1 MLTTDYLII
10 GAGAMGMIFADQ
22 MLTETDARLIIVD
35 RRAMPGGHWNDA
47 YPFVRLHQ
55 PSAYYGV
62 GSRALGANR
71 IDRSGLNA
79 GYYEQASRSEILE
92 YFDALMR
99 ERFLPSGR
107 VQYFPMSDYVDGR
120 IVSRISGAE
129 TGVAYRKLVDSS
141 FFNTQI
147 PATHTPSYE
156 IADGVTLAAP
166 HQLAQTA
173 ARRDAYVIVGG
184 GKTGMDVAIWLLE
197 MGAPASAIHW
207 IVPRDSWLIN
217 REVTQPGDD
226 FFAANVGGLAHQLEA
241 AASAASLAD
250 LFARLEETGQLLR
263 IDRTIEPLMYRGATM
278 SRAEVDL
285 LATIKNVVR
294 LGHVRA
300 LRRGEIVLDQ
310 GAARAPEGSLFVD
323 CSARAL
329 SDRPPQPVFEGD
341 TITLQLVRAQLVSI
355 SAATI
360 AHVEATY
367 ENDAEKNDLCR
378 PIPPAVTDTDWARVT
393 LADLRT
399 AKRWSQDKPLR
410 RWVSEHR
417 LSGFGSRPTDP
428 EAEAINRRIREARP
442 LAEENLERL
451 LAAAH
456 LGEKSGEAGSDL
468 AARTSR
474 RET

>member
-1 MLTTDYLII
+1 VFTTDYLII
-10 GAGAMGMIFADQ
+10 GAGAMGMIFVDQ
-22 MLTETDARLIIVD
+22 MLTETDARMIVVD

-71 IDRSGLNA
+71 IDQSGLNA
-79 GYYEQASRSEILE
+79 GYYEQASRAEILE

-99 ERFLPSGR
+99 ERFLASGR

-129 TGVAYRKLVDSS
+129 TGVAYRKLVDTT
-141 FFNTQI
+141 FFNTQT
-147 PATHTPSYE
+147 PATHTPAYE
-156 IADGVTLAAP
+156 IEDGVTVVAP
-166 HQLAQTA
+166 HLLAQTA

-197 MGAPASAIHW
+197 MGAAPKAIHW
-207 IVPRDSWLIN
+207 IAPRDSWLIN
-217 REVTQPGDD
+217 REITQPGDD
-226 FFAANVGGLAHQLEA
+226 FFAASAGGLAHQLEA
-241 AASAASLAD
+241 AANATSLTD
-250 LFARLEETGQLLR
+250 LFARLEQTGQLLR
-263 IDRTIEPLMYRGATM
+263 IDPTVEPGMYRGATM
-278 SRAEVDL
+278 SRAEVAR
-285 LATIKNVVR
+285 LATLKNVVR

-300 LRRGEIVLDQ
+300 LRRNEIVLDQ
-310 GAARAPEGSLFVD
+310 GAVAAPEGALFVD

-329 SDRPPQPVFEGD
+329 SDRPPKSVFDGD

-360 AHVEATY
+360 AHVEAAY
-367 ENDAEKNDLCR
+367 ETEAEKNDLCR

-399 AKRWSQDKPLR
+399 AKRWSQDKALR
-410 RWVSEHR
+410 RWVGEHR
-417 LSGFGSRPTDP
+417 LSGFGSRRPTDP

-442 LAEENLERL
+442 RAEDNLARL
-451 LAAAH
+451 LAA
-456 LGEKSGEAGSDL
+456 
-468 AARTSR
+468 SR
-474 RET
+474 